1 MPGDTGDWATTPP
14 SELGAFSGAGLY
26 LNGAPSP
33 LSGVNATAIT
43 HVVPAGKTFYIF
55 GASFGHVALA
65 AGFSVFA
72 SIADNATLIA
82 YLVSQ
87 YGHSFPFAT
96 PIPVSAGHTVT
107 LVIQYNGAAGPD
119 QLVASIWG
127 VEQ

>member
-26 LNGAPSP
+26 LNGGPSP
-33 LSGVNATAIT
+33 LTGVNAIAIS

-55 GASFGHVALA
+55 GASIGHVAVA
-65 AGFSVFA
+65 NAFSVWA
-72 SIADNATLIA
+72 SITDNATLIT
-82 YLVSQ
+82 YLVAQ
-87 YGHSFPFAT
+87 YGHAFSFAT
-96 PIPVSAGHTVT
+96 PVPVSAGHTVQ